1 MDPSISGEPVV
12 GVVIFLRG
20 PLARLP
26 EAAAT
31 ATQPV
36 VSLGWPNPRR
46 LGPRGARAHRS
57 DAAGRQGEHEDG
69 PGAWPLDQRVGH
81 QIRRRLTPER
91 SPVTM
96 PPSPAPRGGPC
107 ISEAR
112 VELEARQVHDG
123 EGAVPGAAHVVPL

>member
-91 SPVTM
+91 TPVTM
-96 PPSPAPRGGPC
+96 PPAPAPTAATPPDARASTKTVLALGLWTRGSV
-107 ISEAR
+107 IKSDA
-112 VELEARQVHDG
+112 D
-123 EGAVPGAAHVVPL
+123 